1 MNKIVLVAMMGAICA
16 GCFSEI
22 GVGAALNGHPVVV
35 AEGCSLEQ
43 AVISAAGR
51 RGWMVEKL
59 GANEFRLT
67 INQRDN
73 RCVVKVVTSGSRFS
87 VLPVES
93 NIAVRKY
100 DQWVKTLAREIT
112 YRASNGK

>member
-73 RCVVKVVTSGSRFS
+73 RCVVKIVTSGSSFS

-93 NIAVRKY
+93 NIAVLKY

>member
-1 MNKIVLVAMMGAICA
+1 MNKIVLAAILGAICA
-16 GCFSEI
+16 GCFSET
-22 GVGAALNGHPVVV
+22 GVGEAVNDHPVVV
-35 AEGCSLEQ
+35 AEGYTLEQ

-73 RCVVKVVTSGSRFS
+73 RCVVKVVTNGSSFS

-100 DQWVKTLAREIT
+100 DQWVKTLVREIT
-112 YRASNGK
+112 YRASNGR